1 MASFYPGI
9 LQQGPTLLQAAPAV
23 SGATTA
29 QDVTITGTRGS
40 RITLRKFVI
49 YGTATSTFSLVI
61 KAGAT
66 TIMDFGT
73 QVFPTAGFIIFD
85 VNPFTFAD
93 NVNCV
98 ISVGAASAGTTT
110 VSYIADKN

>member
-1 MASFYPGI
+1 MANLLPGVM
-9 LQQGPTLLQAAPAV
+9 QQGLSLLQAAPAV

-40 RITLRKFVI
+40 RITLRKFII

-61 KAGAT
+61 KAGST
-66 TIMDFGT
+66 TIVDFGT

-85 VNPFTFAD
+85 VNPLTFAD
-93 NVNCV
+93 NTNCV